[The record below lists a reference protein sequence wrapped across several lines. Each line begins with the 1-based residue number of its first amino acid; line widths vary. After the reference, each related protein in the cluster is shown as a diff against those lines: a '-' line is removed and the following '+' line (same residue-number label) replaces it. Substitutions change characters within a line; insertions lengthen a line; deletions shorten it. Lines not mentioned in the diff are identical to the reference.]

1 MRTKVKAKLLMVTGT
16 ASGAGKSTLTM
27 ALCNLLRE
35 SGYTVTPFKAI
46 NISLNSVVTPDGSE
60 ISRAQW
66 LQAIACGVEPN
77 YEINPY
83 LIKYEGNGRA
93 QLIENGKSLGSMP
106 HKDLS
111 HYLEINARN
120 NIRSAIKHLS
130 DNNQVVVIEGA
141 GSPAEI
147 NRSGEDYANTFILRE
162 YSPVTILI
170 TDIEQGGAFAS
181 LYGTYLLMENRG
193 VLKWFVINRMRGN
206 PDVLNTGIEKLA
218 ELTGVPTLGVIPRI
232 DEIRLPGE
240 DGNDYSN
247 SGIFGTDVCIIKY
260 PMMENLSEVD
270 PLKAF
275 GIGYNYV
282 NKNNKNLLK
291 LAKIIILPGSK
302 DVFSDLKYLK
312 DSGIDDILRE
322 RAVSGVKIL
331 GICGGY
337 QMLSM
342 EIESDLRNEEHGK
355 VSGLGLLNVEFS
367 YFPVKT
373 LKRTN
378 FTIYESNDDPKSQG
392 YEIHF
397 GNVIKNSERALFH
410 TDEGPEGSISKSGN
424 VLGTNVHGCLE
435 STAFIEY
442 LLNIH
447 IDKPYGER
455 LAEEIDRI
463 SEIIGHSIDLESL
476 TGYLSP
482 VKK

>member
-16 ASGAGKSTLTM
+16 ASGSGKSTLTM
-27 ALCNLLRE
+27 ALCNLLRK

-93 QLIENGKSLGSMP
+93 QLIENGKSLGSMS
-106 HKDLS
+106 HKELS

-130 DNNQVVVIEGA
+130 ENNQVVVIEGA

-232 DEIRLPGE
+232 DDIRLPGE

-247 SGIFGTDVCIIKY
+247 SEIFGTDVCIIKY
-260 PMMENLSEVD
+260 PMMENLKLFMRKQGIYGSE
-270 PLKAF
+270 LKTNGF
-275 GIGYNYV
+275 SGYVTELLIVNY
-282 NKNNKNLLK
+282 
-291 LAKIIILPGSK
+291 GSFLSAITH
-302 DVFSDLKYLK
+302 FS
-312 DSGIDDILRE
+312 
-322 RAVSGVKIL
+322 
-331 GICGGY
+331 
-337 QMLSM
+337 
-342 EIESDLRNEEHGK
+342 
-355 VSGLGLLNVEFS
+355 
-367 YFPVKT
+367 T
-373 LKRTN
+373 LKGKL
-378 FTIYESNDDPKSQG
+378 IVGDYEAITFFKS
-392 YEIHF
+392 
-397 GNVIKNSERALFH
+397 
-410 TDEGPEGSISKSGN
+410 
-424 VLGTNVHGCLE
+424 
-435 STAFIEY
+435 
-442 LLNIH
+442 
-447 IDKPYGER
+447 
-455 LAEEIDRI
+455 
-463 SEIIGHSIDLESL
+463 IIGSDQ
-476 TGYLSP
+476 
-482 VKK
+482 

>member
-1 MRTKVKAKLLMVTGT
+1 
-16 ASGAGKSTLTM
+16 
-27 ALCNLLRE
+27 
-35 SGYTVTPFKAI
+35 
-46 NISLNSVVTPDGSE
+46 
-60 ISRAQW
+60 
-66 LQAIACGVEPN
+66 
-77 YEINPY
+77 
-83 LIKYEGNGRA
+83 
-93 QLIENGKSLGSMP
+93 
-106 HKDLS
+106 
-111 HYLEINARN
+111 
-120 NIRSAIKHLS
+120 
-130 DNNQVVVIEGA
+130 
-141 GSPAEI
+141 
-147 NRSGEDYANTFILRE
+147 
-162 YSPVTILI
+162 
-170 TDIEQGGAFAS
+170 
-181 LYGTYLLMENRG
+181 
-193 VLKWFVINRMRGN
+193 
-206 PDVLNTGIEKLA
+206 
-218 ELTGVPTLGVIPRI
+218 
-232 DEIRLPGE
+232 
-240 DGNDYSN
+240 
-247 SGIFGTDVCIIKY
+247 TDVCIIKY

-337 QMLSM
+337 QMLSRK
-342 EIESDLRNEEHGK
+342 IESDLRNEEHGK

-397 GNVIKNSERALFH
+397 GNVIKNSERALFY
-410 TDEGPEGSISKSGN
+410 TDEGPEGSISESGN

-455 LAEEIDRI
+455 LTEEIDRI
-463 SEIIGHSIDLESL
+463 SEIIGHSIDLKLL